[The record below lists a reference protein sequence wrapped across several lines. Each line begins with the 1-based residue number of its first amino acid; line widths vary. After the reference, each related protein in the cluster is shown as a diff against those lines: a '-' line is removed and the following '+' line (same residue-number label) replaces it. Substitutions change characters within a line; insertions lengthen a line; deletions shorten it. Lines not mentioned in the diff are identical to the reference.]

1 MASEDLANL
10 SLDGGAEE
18 GFAFEFEDDEEEVLD
33 LRWCILGRFLCDK
46 TIHVNSMMVRMAD
59 LWRPVKGVTIKEA
72 KTGLFLF
79 RFNHPLD
86 MEEVLRNGPW
96 TFDNHLLVMERVHIG
111 VQIENIPLFHADFW
125 VQVHHLPTGL
135 MKEAVGT
142 QLANYIG
149 SFVEYDKNNNSSL
162 WRPYMRLRVKV
173 DVRLPLKKDTRV
185 KDRSGNWCTVI
196 FKYEKLG
203 IFCFLCG
210 VMGHAENR
218 CEVRF
223 AMESDDGNR
232 KWSNDLRAEPRRSAG
247 RQTSRWLLD
256 ERSGSSN
263 NRGGGGGGPTRG
275 GGVFREARQNSGEHS
290 MQGPI
295 NFNVQNNTVE
305 IPIIP
310 SHNSQPNPLI
320 PNQFPAF
327 TTQKT
332 ITANPQ
338 SLPMN
343 SPLISVPTITSASA
357 NQPPPSLV
365 FRATLNSH
373 SQPSRV
379 RRDVS
384 KPNSISHSPTNHHLM
399 LTTPTHVIPP
409 SNLPNTHAII
419 EPITINDPTSQNNPY
434 TSTHLLTHHP
444 NILQISSTPN
454 QGLTRQNIIS
464 TNTLQHSHGPACII
478 EETSE
483 PDEMEIHVERKR
495 RRDDEAKN
503 NSTLDATNQH
513 FLSAGPGS
521 QDCREQ

>member
-10 SLDGGAEE
+10 SLDGGPNE
-18 GFAFEFEDDEEEVLD
+18 GFTFEFEDDEEEVLD

-79 RFNHPLD
+79 RFNHRLD

-96 TFDNHLLVMERVHIG
+96 SFDNHLLVMERVQIG

-135 MKEAVGT
+135 MKETVGT

-149 SFVEYDKNNNSSL
+149 SFVEYVKNNNSSF

-210 VMGHAENR
+210 VMGNAENR

-232 KWSNDLRAEPRRSAG
+232 KWSNDLRADPRRSAG

-290 MQGPI
+290 MQGPT
-295 NFNVQNNTVE
+295 NFNVHNNTLGNQ
-305 IPIIP
+305 ITPCHIR
-310 SHNSQPNPLI
+310 QPNPLI
-320 PNQFPAF
+320 PIQCPAF

-343 SPLISVPTITSASA
+343 SPLISGPAVTSTTTS
-357 NQPPPSLV
+357 QPLPPPSLV
-365 FRATLNSH
+365 FRASLNSH

-384 KPNSISHSPTNHHLM
+384 KPNSTFQSSFNHHLT
-399 LTTPTHVIPP
+399 LLPSVHVNSP
-409 SNLPNTHAII
+409 SNLPNTHTII
-419 EPITINDPTSQNNPY
+419 EPITISDPTCQINSPSATQY
-434 TSTHLLTHHP
+434 LTHHP
-444 NILQISSTPN
+444 NILQLSSTPN
-454 QGLTRQNIIS
+454 QGLPHQNI
-464 TNTLQHSHGPACII
+464 
-478 EETSE
+478 
-483 PDEMEIHVERKR
+483 
-495 RRDDEAKN
+495 
-503 NSTLDATNQH
+503 
-513 FLSAGPGS
+513 
-521 QDCREQ
+521 